1 MSRDNDTG
9 ERRNEKSSTDSQGPQ
24 QYVVFVDGIKKTFE
38 RTPVKAHDL
47 IAVSQPD
54 NADSLNLA
62 ALKGESGKEVTVFSP
77 DEDVPL
83 DEQHRKHFDT
93 KGDGQNFV

>member
-1 MSRDNDTG
+1 MTRDNDTG
-9 ERRNEKSSTDSQGPQ
+9 ERRNEQSSTDSQEPQ
-24 QYVVFVDGIKKTFE
+24 QYVVFVDGIEETFE
-38 RTPVKAHDL
+38 RTPVKASEL

-54 NADSLNLA
+54 SVDSLNLA
-62 ALKGESGKEVTVFSP
+62 ALKGESDKEVTVFSP

-93 KGDGQNFV
+93 KGDGQNYV